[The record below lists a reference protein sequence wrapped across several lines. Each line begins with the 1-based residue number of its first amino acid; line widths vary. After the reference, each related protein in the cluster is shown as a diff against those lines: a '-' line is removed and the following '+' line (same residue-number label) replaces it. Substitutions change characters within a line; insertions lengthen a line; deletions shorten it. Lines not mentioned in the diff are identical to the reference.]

1 MSKAILAAI
10 ITFVLGCLGVVIGLE
25 FFGGYTELGLL
36 VAVAVMGAFIIY
48 FNEKKKYIANLY
60 TYFMRE

>member
-25 FFGGYTELGLL
+25 FFDGYTELGLL

-48 FNEKKKYIANLY
+48 FNEKKK
-60 TYFMRE
+60 